1 MRRNCF
7 FSPLENSTKSRNA
20 TCYKHVW
27 RARARRSR
35 VVVYISPYWC
45 FLHHTSLTRRLFSF
59 FSPHFARNI
68 SLCTIVVTTRI
79 ISSNPSDDCVKFKQG
94 HETGSHWNLHC
105 LPGPSLTVV
114 PTINKFSA
122 VLSLRKYGFLIFYPT
137 TAAVLLAF
145 EIRKGLSRY
154 IASFAI

>member
-35 VVVYISPYWC
+35 VVVYISPYC
-45 FLHHTSLTRRLFSF
+45 SFLHHTSLTRRLFSF

-79 ISSNPSDDCVKFKQG
+79 ISSNPSDDCVKFK
-94 HETGSHWNLHC
+94 TRAWNRVTLKFTLFAWTKFDSSTNQRQVFC
-105 LPGPSLTVV
+105 CFILTQVWV
-114 PTINKFSA
+114 SYF
-122 VLSLRKYGFLIFYPT
+122 LSY

-145 EIRKGLSRY
+145 EIREGLSRY
-154 IASFAI
+154 ITSFAI